1 MIVSI
6 NSLKQNKI
14 KSPYIFLACV
24 MAMLLLSACD
34 KKSPLPPKP
43 PIEVSVMKIIAQDT
57 PIDFEYV
64 GQTQSPNE
72 VELRARVAGF
82 LDKQVYADGQFVS
95 AGQVMFQMDPK
106 PFEAKLLTAK
116 GQLAQQQARLEV
128 AKATLARV
136 IPLAAQNA
144 VSQQTLDTVT
154 GDEKEAQAAVIA
166 AMGQVQVAELN
177 LSYTTIISPISG
189 LSRNSTPNVG
199 AYLMVGSVLSSVSGI
214 DPMNVNFSVS
224 ENELFSYRDNV
235 AAGLLK
241 TPTKDS
247 GHQVQLTLADGSVF
261 PNMGR
266 ISFANPSFS
275 KETGTFLVRAIF
287 KNTNGQLRPG
297 QFVRA
302 KVSGA
307 SRENAIMVP
316 QTAVLQGAKSHFLWV
331 INKDNQA
338 EQRMVEVGEWIG
350 DNWLINHGLNAGERV
365 VVEGA
370 IRVKAKQPLKITEVD
385 AKVISDD
392 AQLQP
397 TMAAPMLPRE
407 KSRLNPEKSTN
418 SDSQSTE

>member
-1 MIVSI
+1 MLISI
-6 NSLKQNKI
+6 NTLKQNKI

-24 MAMLLLSACD
+24 MAMLWLSACD
-34 KKSPLPPKP
+34 KKSPPPPKP
-43 PIEVSVMKIIAQDT
+43 PIEVSVMQIKPQDT

-82 LDKQVYADGQFVS
+82 LDKQVYTDGEFVS
-95 AGQVMFQMDPK
+95 AGKIMFQMDPK

-136 IPLAAQNA
+136 IPLAEQNA

-189 LSRNSTPNVG
+189 LSRDSTPNEG

-235 AAGLLK
+235 AEGLLVG
-241 TPTKDS
+241 PKDS
-247 GHQVQLTLADGSVF
+247 EFQVQLTLADGSVF
-261 PNMGR
+261 PNIGY

-275 KETGTFLVRAIF
+275 KDTGTFLVRAVF
-287 KNTNGQLRPG
+287 KNSNGQLRPG

-307 SRENAIMVP
+307 SRKNAIIVP
-316 QTAVLQGAKSHFLWV
+316 QTAVLQGAKSHFVWV

-338 EQRMVEVGEWIG
+338 EQRMVEVGDWIG
-350 DNWLINHGLNAGERV
+350 NDWLINDGLNAGERV

-370 IRVKAKQPLKITEVD
+370 IRVKAKKPLKITELA
-385 AKVISDD
+385 AKAVEAD
-392 AQLQP
+392 AQVP
-397 TMAAPMLPRE
+397 SNIAVPVLPSE
-407 KSRLNPEKSTN
+407 KTRLNPEKSPN
-418 SDSQSTE
+418 SSAQSIE

>member
-1 MIVSI
+1 MIISI
-6 NSLKQNKI
+6 NTLKQNKI
-14 KSPYIFLACV
+14 KYAYIFLVCV
-24 MAMLLLSACD
+24 MAILLLSACD
-34 KKSPLPPKP
+34 KKPPPPPKL
-43 PIEVSVMKIIAQDT
+43 PIEVSVMQIKAQDT

-64 GQTQSPNE
+64 GQTESPNE

-82 LDKQVYADGQFVS
+82 LDKQVYTDGEFVS
-95 AGQVMFQMDPK
+95 AGQIMFQMDPK

-116 GQLAQQQARLEV
+116 GQLAQQQSRLEV
-128 AKATLARV
+128 AQATLARV

-189 LSRNSTPNVG
+189 LSRNSTPNEG
-199 AYLMVGSVLSSVSGI
+199 AYLVVGNVLSSVSGI

-235 AAGLLK
+235 AEGLLEA
-241 TPTKDS
+241 PKDS
-247 GHQVQLTLADGSVF
+247 EFQVQLTLADGSIF
-261 PNMGR
+261 PNIGY

-275 KETGTFLVRAIF
+275 KDTGTFLVRAVF

-307 SRENAIMVP
+307 SRKNAIIVP
-316 QTAVLQGAKSHFLWV
+316 QTAVLQGAKSHFVWV

-338 EQRMVEVGEWIG
+338 EQRMVEVGDWIG
-350 DNWLINHGLNAGERV
+350 NDWLINDGLKAGERV

-370 IRVKAKQPLKITEVD
+370 IRVKAKKPLKITELA
-385 AKVISDD
+385 AKAVEDD
-392 AQLQP
+392 TQVQP
-397 TMAAPMLPRE
+397 NMAAPVLPSE
-407 KSRLNPEKSTN
+407 KSRLNPEKSPKSN
-418 SDSQSTE
+418 GQSTE

>member
-1 MIVSI
+1 MIISI
-6 NSLKQNKI
+6 NTLKQNKI
-14 KSPYIFLACV
+14 KFPYIFLACV

-34 KKSPLPPKP
+34 KKSPPPPKP

-82 LDKQVYADGQFVS
+82 LDKQVYTDGEFVS
-95 AGQVMFQMDPK
+95 AGQIMFQMDPK

-189 LSRNSTPNVG
+189 LSRNSTPNEG

-235 AAGLLK
+235 AEGLLEA
-241 TPTKDS
+241 PKDS
-247 GHQVQLTLADGSVF
+247 EFQVQLTLADGSIF
-261 PNMGR
+261 PNMGT

-275 KETGTFLVRAIF
+275 KETGTFLVRAVF

-307 SRENAIMVP
+307 SRKNAIMVP
-316 QTAVLQGAKSHFLWV
+316 QTAVLQGAKSHFVWV

-338 EQRMVEVGEWIG
+338 EQRMVEVGDWIG
-350 DNWLINHGLNAGERV
+350 NDWLINHGLKAGEQV

-370 IRVKAKQPLKITEVD
+370 IRVKAKKPLKITEVE
-385 AKVISDD
+385 AKVVEDD

-397 TMAAPMLPRE
+397 NMAAPVLPRE
-407 KSRLNPEKSTN
+407 KSRLNPEKSPN
-418 SDSQSTE
+418 SDGQSTE

>member
-1 MIVSI
+1 MTIKI
-6 NSLKQNKI
+6 TSLKQVNVKI
-14 KSPYIFLACV
+14 ILAC
-24 MAMLLLSACD
+24 AMTILLLSACE
-34 KKSPLPPKP
+34 KKTPPPPKP
-43 PIEVSVMKIIAQDT
+43 PIEVSVMQINAKDT

-82 LDKQVYADGQFVS
+82 LDKQVYTDGAFVS
-95 AGQVMFQMDPK
+95 AGQIMFQMDPK

-116 GQLAQQQARLEV
+116 GELAQQQARLEV

-154 GDEKEAQAAVIA
+154 GDEKEAQAAVIS
-166 AMGQVQVAELN
+166 AMGQVRVAELN
-177 LSYTTIISPISG
+177 LSYTTIVSPISG
-189 LSRNSTPNVG
+189 LSRDSTPNEG

-235 AAGLLK
+235 AKGLLVG
-241 TPTKDS
+241 PKDS
-247 GHQVQLTLADGSVF
+247 EFQVQLTLADGSVF
-261 PNMGR
+261 PNKGY

-275 KETGTFLVRAIF
+275 KDTGTFLVRAVF
-287 KNTNGQLRPG
+287 KNTDGQLRPG

-307 SRENAIMVP
+307 SRKNAIIVP
-316 QTAVLQGAKSHFLWV
+316 QTAVLQGAKSHFVWV
-331 INKDNQA
+331 INKENQA
-338 EQRMVEVGEWIG
+338 EQRMVEVGDWIG
-350 DNWLINHGLNAGERV
+350 NDWLINDGLNAGERV

-370 IRVKAKQPLKITEVD
+370 IRVKAKKPLKITEV
-385 AKVISDD
+385 KTKSVKDD
-392 AQLQP
+392 TQVPLNIAVP
-397 TMAAPMLPRE
+397 VLPSE
-407 KSRLNPEKSTN
+407 KSRLNPEKSPN
-418 SDSQSTE
+418 SGDQSIE

>member
-1 MIVSI
+1 MIISI
-6 NSLKQNKI
+6 NTLKQNKI
-14 KSPYIFLACV
+14 KYAYIFLVCV
-24 MAMLLLSACD
+24 MAILLLSACD
-34 KKSPLPPKP
+34 KKPPPPPKL
-43 PIEVSVMKIIAQDT
+43 PIEVSVMQIKAQDT

-64 GQTQSPNE
+64 GQTESPNE

-82 LDKQVYADGQFVS
+82 LDKQVYTDGEFVS
-95 AGQVMFQMDPK
+95 AGQIMFQMDPK

-116 GQLAQQQARLEV
+116 GQLAQQQSRLEV
-128 AKATLARV
+128 AQATLARV

-189 LSRNSTPNVG
+189 LSRNSTPNEG
-199 AYLMVGSVLSSVSGI
+199 AYLVVGNVLSSVSGI

-235 AAGLLK
+235 AEGLLEA
-241 TPTKDS
+241 PKDS
-247 GHQVQLTLADGSVF
+247 EFQVQLTLADGSIF
-261 PNMGR
+261 PNIGY

-275 KETGTFLVRAIF
+275 KDTGTFLVRAVF

-307 SRENAIMVP
+307 SRKNAIIVP
-316 QTAVLQGAKSHFLWV
+316 QTAVLQGAKSHFVWV
-331 INKDNQA
+331 LNKDNQA
-338 EQRMVEVGEWIG
+338 EQRMVEVGDWIG
-350 DNWLINHGLNAGERV
+350 NDWLINDGLKAGERV

-370 IRVKAKQPLKITEVD
+370 IRVKAKKPLKITELA
-385 AKVISDD
+385 AKAVEDD
-392 AQLQP
+392 TQVQP
-397 TMAAPMLPRE
+397 NMAAPVLPSE
-407 KSRLNPEKSTN
+407 KSRLNPEKSPN
-418 SDSQSTE
+418 SNGQSTE

>member
-1 MIVSI
+1 MIISI
-6 NSLKQNKI
+6 NTLKQNKI
-14 KSPYIFLACV
+14 KYAYIFLVCV
-24 MAMLLLSACD
+24 MAILLLSACD
-34 KKSPLPPKP
+34 KKPPPPPKM
-43 PIEVSVMKIIAQDT
+43 PIEVSVMQIKAQDT

-64 GQTQSPNE
+64 GQTESPNE

-82 LDKQVYADGQFVS
+82 LDKQVYTDGEFVS
-95 AGQVMFQMDPK
+95 AGQIMFQMDPK

-116 GQLAQQQARLEV
+116 GQLAQQQSRLEV
-128 AKATLARV
+128 AQATLARV

-189 LSRNSTPNVG
+189 LSRNSTPNEG
-199 AYLMVGSVLSSVSGI
+199 AYLVVGNVLSSVSGI

-235 AAGLLK
+235 AEGLLEA
-241 TPTKDS
+241 PKDS
-247 GHQVQLTLADGSVF
+247 EFQVQLTLADGSIF
-261 PNMGR
+261 PNIGY

-275 KETGTFLVRAIF
+275 KDTGTFLVRAVF

-307 SRENAIMVP
+307 SRKNAIIVP
-316 QTAVLQGAKSHFLWV
+316 QTAVLQGAKSHFVWV

-338 EQRMVEVGEWIG
+338 EQRMVEVGDWIG
-350 DNWLINHGLNAGERV
+350 NDWLINDGLKAGERV

-370 IRVKAKQPLKITEVD
+370 IRVKAKKPLKITELA
-385 AKVISDD
+385 AKAVEDD
-392 AQLQP
+392 TQVQP
-397 TMAAPMLPRE
+397 NMAAPVLPSE
-407 KSRLNPEKSTN
+407 KSRLNPEKSPN
-418 SDSQSTE
+418 SNGQSTE

>member
-1 MIVSI
+1 MIISI
-6 NSLKQNKI
+6 NTLKQNKI
-14 KSPYIFLACV
+14 KYAYIFLVCV
-24 MAMLLLSACD
+24 MAILLLSACD
-34 KKSPLPPKP
+34 KKPPPPPKL
-43 PIEVSVMKIIAQDT
+43 PIEVSVMQIKAQDT

-64 GQTQSPNE
+64 GQTESPNE

-82 LDKQVYADGQFVS
+82 LDKQVYTDGEFVS
-95 AGQVMFQMDPK
+95 AGQIMFQMDPK

-116 GQLAQQQARLEV
+116 GQLAQQQSRLEV
-128 AKATLARV
+128 AQATLARV

-189 LSRNSTPNVG
+189 LSRNSTPNEG
-199 AYLMVGSVLSSVSGI
+199 AYLVVGNVLSSVSGI

-235 AAGLLK
+235 AEGLLEA
-241 TPTKDS
+241 PKDS
-247 GHQVQLTLADGSVF
+247 EFQVQLTLADGSIF
-261 PNMGR
+261 PNIGY

-275 KETGTFLVRAIF
+275 KETGTFLVRAVF

-307 SRENAIMVP
+307 SRKNAIIVP
-316 QTAVLQGAKSHFLWV
+316 QTAVLQGAKSHFVWV

-338 EQRMVEVGEWIG
+338 EQRMVEVGDWIG
-350 DNWLINHGLNAGERV
+350 NDWLINDGLKAGERV

-370 IRVKAKQPLKITEVD
+370 IRVKAKKPLKITELA
-385 AKVISDD
+385 AKAVEDD
-392 AQLQP
+392 TQVQP
-397 TMAAPMLPRE
+397 NMAAPVLPSE
-407 KSRLNPEKSTN
+407 KSRLNPEKSPN
-418 SDSQSTE
+418 SNGQSTE

>member
-1 MIVSI
+1 MFREVIMKKK
-6 NSLKQNKI
+6 L
-14 KSPYIFLACV
+14 IFFACFITS
-24 MAMLLLSACD
+24 LLLTACD
-34 KKSPLPPKP
+34 KKPPPPPKP

-64 GQTQSPNE
+64 GQTESPNE

-82 LDKQVYADGQFVS
+82 LDKQVYTDGEFVS
-95 AGQVMFQMDPK
+95 AGQIMFQMDPK

-116 GQLAQQQARLEV
+116 GQLAQQQSRLEV
-128 AKATLARV
+128 AQATLARV

-189 LSRNSTPNVG
+189 LSRNSTPNEG
-199 AYLMVGSVLSSVSGI
+199 AYLVVGNVLSSVSGI

-235 AAGLLK
+235 AEGLLEA
-241 TPTKDS
+241 PKDS
-247 GHQVQLTLADGSVF
+247 EFQVQLTLADGSIF
-261 PNMGR
+261 PNIGY

-275 KETGTFLVRAIF
+275 KDTGTFLVRAVF

-307 SRENAIMVP
+307 SRKNAIIVP
-316 QTAVLQGAKSHFLWV
+316 QTAVLQGAKSHFVWV

-338 EQRMVEVGEWIG
+338 EQRMVEVGDWIG
-350 DNWLINHGLNAGERV
+350 NDWLINDGLKAGERV

-370 IRVKAKQPLKITEVD
+370 IRVKAKKPLKITELA
-385 AKVISDD
+385 AKAVEDD
-392 AQLQP
+392 TQVQP
-397 TMAAPMLPRE
+397 NMAAPVLPSE
-407 KSRLNPEKSTN
+407 KSRLNPEKSPN
-418 SDSQSTE
+418 SNGQSTE

>member
-1 MIVSI
+1 MIISI
-6 NSLKQNKI
+6 NTLKQNKI
-14 KSPYIFLACV
+14 KYAYIFLVCV
-24 MAMLLLSACD
+24 MAILLLSACD
-34 KKSPLPPKP
+34 KKPPPPPKL
-43 PIEVSVMKIIAQDT
+43 PIEVSVMQIKAQDT

-64 GQTQSPNE
+64 GQTESPNE

-82 LDKQVYADGQFVS
+82 LDKQVYTDGEFVS
-95 AGQVMFQMDPK
+95 AGQIMFQMDPK

-116 GQLAQQQARLEV
+116 GQLAQQQSRLEV
-128 AKATLARV
+128 AQATLARV

-189 LSRNSTPNVG
+189 LSRNSTPNEG
-199 AYLMVGSVLSSVSGI
+199 AYLVVGNVLSSVSGI

-235 AAGLLK
+235 AEGLLEA
-241 TPTKDS
+241 PKDS
-247 GHQVQLTLADGSVF
+247 EFQVQLTLADGSIF
-261 PNMGR
+261 PNIGY

-275 KETGTFLVRAIF
+275 KDTGTFLVRAVF

-307 SRENAIMVP
+307 SRKNAIIVP
-316 QTAVLQGAKSHFLWV
+316 QTAVLQGAKSHFVWV

-338 EQRMVEVGEWIG
+338 EQRMVEVGDWIG
-350 DNWLINHGLNAGERV
+350 NDWLINDGLKAGERV

-370 IRVKAKQPLKITEVD
+370 IRVKAKKPLKITELA
-385 AKVISDD
+385 AKAVEDD
-392 AQLQP
+392 TQMQP
-397 TMAAPMLPRE
+397 NMAAPVLPSE
-407 KSRLNPEKSTN
+407 KSRLNPEKSPN
-418 SDSQSTE
+418 SNGQSTE

>member
-1 MIVSI
+1 MIISI
-6 NSLKQNKI
+6 NTLKQNKI
-14 KSPYIFLACV
+14 KYAYIFLVCV
-24 MAMLLLSACD
+24 MAILLLSACD
-34 KKSPLPPKP
+34 KKPPPPPKL
-43 PIEVSVMKIIAQDT
+43 PIEVSVMQIKAQDT

-64 GQTQSPNE
+64 GQTESPNE

-82 LDKQVYADGQFVS
+82 LDKQVYTDGEFVS
-95 AGQVMFQMDPK
+95 AGQIMFQMDPK

-116 GQLAQQQARLEV
+116 GQLAQQQSRLEV
-128 AKATLARV
+128 AQATLARV

-189 LSRNSTPNVG
+189 LSRNSTPNEG
-199 AYLMVGSVLSSVSGI
+199 AYLVVGNVLSSVSGI

-235 AAGLLK
+235 AEGLLEA
-241 TPTKDS
+241 PKDS
-247 GHQVQLTLADGSVF
+247 EFQVQLTLADGSIF
-261 PNMGR
+261 PNIGY

-275 KETGTFLVRAIF
+275 KDTGTFLVRAVF

-307 SRENAIMVP
+307 SRKNAIIVP
-316 QTAVLQGAKSHFLWV
+316 QTAVLQGAKSHFVWV

-338 EQRMVEVGEWIG
+338 EQRMVEVGDWIG
-350 DNWLINHGLNAGERV
+350 NDWLINDGLKAGERV

-370 IRVKAKQPLKITEVD
+370 IRVKAKKPLKITELATKAVE
-385 AKVISDD
+385 DD
-392 AQLQP
+392 TQVQP
-397 TMAAPMLPRE
+397 NMAAPVLPSE
-407 KSRLNPEKSTN
+407 KSRLNPEKSPN
-418 SDSQSTE
+418 SNGQSTE

>member
-1 MIVSI
+1 MLMEVTM
-6 NSLKQNKI
+6 KKI
-14 KSPYIFLACV
+14 LIFFACLIATFFLA
-24 MAMLLLSACD
+24 ACD
-34 KKSPLPPKP
+34 KKSPPPPKP

-64 GQTQSPNE
+64 GQTESPNE

-82 LDKQVYADGQFVS
+82 LDKQVYSDGEFVT
-95 AGQVMFQMDPK
+95 AGQIMFQMDPK

-116 GQLAQQQARLEV
+116 GELAQQQARLEV

-154 GDEKEAQAAVIA
+154 GDEKEAQAAVIS
-166 AMGQVQVAELN
+166 AMGQVQVAKLN
-177 LSYTTIISPISG
+177 LSYTTIISPIAG
-189 LSRNSTPNVG
+189 LSRDSTPNEG

-235 AAGLLK
+235 AKGLLVG
-241 TPTKDS
+241 PKDS
-247 GHQVQLTLADGSVF
+247 EFQVQLTLADGSIF
-261 PNMGR
+261 PNMGY

-275 KETGTFLVRAIF
+275 KETGTFLVRAVF
-287 KNTNGQLRPG
+287 KNPDGQLRPG

-307 SRENAIMVP
+307 SRKNAIIVP
-316 QTAVLQGAKSHFLWV
+316 QTAVLQGAKSHFVWV

-338 EQRMVEVGEWIG
+338 EQRMVEVGDWIG
-350 DNWLINHGLNAGERV
+350 NDWLINGGLKAGERV

-370 IRVKAKQPLKITEVD
+370 IRVKAKKPLKITEVK
-385 AKVISDD
+385 AKLLEDE
-392 AQLQP
+392 P
-397 TMAAPMLPRE
+397 KAPSNIAVPVLPSE
-407 KSRLNPEKSTN
+407 KLRLNPEKSPN
-418 SDSQSTE
+418 SSGQYKE

>member
-1 MIVSI
+1 
-6 NSLKQNKI
+6 
-14 KSPYIFLACV
+14 
-24 MAMLLLSACD
+24 MAILLLSACD
-34 KKSPLPPKP
+34 KKPPPPPKL
-43 PIEVSVMKIIAQDT
+43 PIEVSVMQIKAQDT

-64 GQTQSPNE
+64 GQTESPNE

-82 LDKQVYADGQFVS
+82 LDKQVYTDGEFVS
-95 AGQVMFQMDPK
+95 AGQIMFQMDPK

-116 GQLAQQQARLEV
+116 GQLAQQQSRLEV
-128 AKATLARV
+128 AQATLARV

-189 LSRNSTPNVG
+189 LSRNSTPNEG
-199 AYLMVGSVLSSVSGI
+199 AYLVVGNVLSSVSGI

-235 AAGLLK
+235 AEGLLEA
-241 TPTKDS
+241 PKDS
-247 GHQVQLTLADGSVF
+247 EFQVQLTLADGSIF
-261 PNMGR
+261 PNIGY

-275 KETGTFLVRAIF
+275 KDTGTFLVRAVF

-307 SRENAIMVP
+307 SRKNAIIVP
-316 QTAVLQGAKSHFLWV
+316 QTAVLQGAKSHFVWV

-338 EQRMVEVGEWIG
+338 EQRMVEVGDWIG
-350 DNWLINHGLNAGERV
+350 NDWLINDGLKAGERV

-370 IRVKAKQPLKITEVD
+370 IRVKAKKPLKITELA
-385 AKVISDD
+385 AKAVEDD
-392 AQLQP
+392 TQVQP
-397 TMAAPMLPRE
+397 NMAAPVLPSE
-407 KSRLNPEKSTN
+407 KSRLNPEKSPN
-418 SDSQSTE
+418 SNGQSTE

>member
-1 MIVSI
+1 MLMEVTM
-6 NSLKQNKI
+6 KKI
-14 KSPYIFLACV
+14 LIFFACLIATFFLA
-24 MAMLLLSACD
+24 ACD
-34 KKSPLPPKP
+34 KKSPPPPKP

-64 GQTQSPNE
+64 GQTESPNE

-82 LDKQVYADGQFVS
+82 LDKQVYSDGEFVT
-95 AGQVMFQMDPK
+95 AGQIMFQMDPK

-116 GQLAQQQARLEV
+116 GELAQQQARLEV

-154 GDEKEAQAAVIA
+154 GDEKEAQASVISA
-166 AMGQVQVAELN
+166 IGQVRVAELN
-177 LSYTTIISPISG
+177 LSYTTIVSPISG
-189 LSRNSTPNVG
+189 LSRDSTPNQG

-235 AAGLLK
+235 AKGLLVG
-241 TPTKDS
+241 PKDS
-247 GHQVQLTLADGSVF
+247 EFQVQLTLADGSIF
-261 PNMGR
+261 PNMGY

-275 KETGTFLVRAIF
+275 KETGTFLVRAVF
-287 KNTNGQLRPG
+287 KNPDGQLRPG

-307 SRENAIMVP
+307 SRKNAIIVP
-316 QTAVLQGAKSHFLWV
+316 QTAVLQGAKSHFVWV

-338 EQRMVEVGEWIG
+338 EQRMVEVGDWIG
-350 DNWLINHGLNAGERV
+350 NDWLINGGLKAGERV

-370 IRVKAKQPLKITEVD
+370 IRVKAKKPLKITEVK
-385 AKVISDD
+385 AKLLEDE
-392 AQLQP
+392 P
-397 TMAAPMLPRE
+397 KAPSNIAVPVLPSE
-407 KSRLNPEKSTN
+407 KLRLNPEKSPN
-418 SDSQSTE
+418 SSGQYKK

>member
-1 MIVSI
+1 MMVSI

-14 KSPYIFLACV
+14 KYAYIFLVCV
-24 MAMLLLSACD
+24 MAILLLSACD
-34 KKSPLPPKP
+34 KKPPPPPKL
-43 PIEVSVMKIIAQDT
+43 PIEVSVMQIKAQDT

-64 GQTQSPNE
+64 GQTESPNE

-82 LDKQVYADGQFVS
+82 LDKQVYTDGEFVS
-95 AGQVMFQMDPK
+95 AGQIMFQMDPK

-116 GQLAQQQARLEV
+116 GQLAQQQSRLEV
-128 AKATLARV
+128 AQATLARV

-189 LSRNSTPNVG
+189 LSRNSTPNEG
-199 AYLMVGSVLSSVSGI
+199 AYLVVGNVLSSVSGI

-235 AAGLLK
+235 AEGLLEA
-241 TPTKDS
+241 PKDS
-247 GHQVQLTLADGSVF
+247 EFQVQLTLADGSIF
-261 PNMGR
+261 PNIGY

-275 KETGTFLVRAIF
+275 KDTGTFLVRAVF

-307 SRENAIMVP
+307 SRKNAIIVP
-316 QTAVLQGAKSHFLWV
+316 QTAVLQGAKSHFVWV

-338 EQRMVEVGEWIG
+338 EQRMVEVGDWIG
-350 DNWLINHGLNAGERV
+350 NDWLINDGLKAGERV

-370 IRVKAKQPLKITEVD
+370 IRVKAKKPLKITELA
-385 AKVISDD
+385 AKAVEDD
-392 AQLQP
+392 TQVQP
-397 TMAAPMLPRE
+397 NMAAPVLPSE
-407 KSRLNPEKSTN
+407 KSRLNPEKSPN
-418 SDSQSTE
+418 SNGQSTE

>member
-1 MIVSI
+1 MIISI
-6 NSLKQNKI
+6 NTLKQNKI
-14 KSPYIFLACV
+14 KYAYIFLVCV
-24 MAMLLLSACD
+24 MAILLLSACD
-34 KKSPLPPKP
+34 KKPPPPPKL
-43 PIEVSVMKIIAQDT
+43 PIEVSVMQIKAQDT

-64 GQTQSPNE
+64 GQTESPNE

-82 LDKQVYADGQFVS
+82 LDKQVYTDGEFVS
-95 AGQVMFQMDPK
+95 AGQIMFQMDPK

-116 GQLAQQQARLEV
+116 GQLAQQQSRLEV
-128 AKATLARV
+128 AQATLARV

-189 LSRNSTPNVG
+189 LSRNSTPNEG
-199 AYLMVGSVLSSVSGI
+199 AYLVVGNVLSSVSGI

-247 GHQVQLTLADGSVF
+247 EFQVQLTLADGSIF
-261 PNMGR
+261 PNIGY

-275 KETGTFLVRAIF
+275 KDTGTFLVRAVF

-307 SRENAIMVP
+307 SRKNAIIVP
-316 QTAVLQGAKSHFLWV
+316 QTAVLQGAKSHFVWV

-338 EQRMVEVGEWIG
+338 EQRMVEVGDWIG
-350 DNWLINHGLNAGERV
+350 NDWLINDGLKAGERV

-370 IRVKAKQPLKITEVD
+370 IRVKAKKPLKITELA
-385 AKVISDD
+385 AKAVEDD
-392 AQLQP
+392 TQVQP
-397 TMAAPMLPRE
+397 NMAAPVLPSE
-407 KSRLNPEKSTN
+407 KSRLNPEKSPN
-418 SDSQSTE
+418 SNGQSTE

>member
-1 MIVSI
+1 MIISI
-6 NSLKQNKI
+6 NTLKQNKI
-14 KSPYIFLACV
+14 KYAYIFLVCV
-24 MAMLLLSACD
+24 MAILLLSACD
-34 KKSPLPPKP
+34 KKPPPPPKL
-43 PIEVSVMKIIAQDT
+43 PIEVSVMQIKAQDT

-64 GQTQSPNE
+64 GQTESPNE

-82 LDKQVYADGQFVS
+82 LDKQVYTDGEFVS
-95 AGQVMFQMDPK
+95 AGQIMFQMDPK

-116 GQLAQQQARLEV
+116 GQLAQQQSRLEV
-128 AKATLARV
+128 AQATLARV

-189 LSRNSTPNVG
+189 LSRNSTPNEG
-199 AYLMVGSVLSSVSGI
+199 AYLVVGNVLSSVSGI

-235 AAGLLK
+235 AEGLLEA
-241 TPTKDS
+241 PKDS
-247 GHQVQLTLADGSVF
+247 EFQVQLTLADGSIF
-261 PNMGR
+261 PNIGY

-275 KETGTFLVRAIF
+275 KDTGTFLVRAVF

-307 SRENAIMVP
+307 SRKNAIIVP
-316 QTAVLQGAKSHFLWV
+316 QTAVLQGAKSHFVWV

-338 EQRMVEVGEWIG
+338 EQRMVEVGDWIG
-350 DNWLINHGLNAGERV
+350 NDWLINDGLKAGERV

-370 IRVKAKQPLKITEVD
+370 IRVKAKKPLKITELA
-385 AKVISDD
+385 AKAVEDD
-392 AQLQP
+392 TQVQP
-397 TMAAPMLPRE
+397 NMAAPVLPSE
-407 KSRLNPEKSTN
+407 KSRLNPEKSPN
-418 SDSQSTE
+418 SNGQSTE

>member
-1 MIVSI
+1 MIISI
-6 NSLKQNKI
+6 NTLKQNKI
-14 KSPYIFLACV
+14 KYAYIFLVCV
-24 MAMLLLSACD
+24 MAILLLSACD
-34 KKSPLPPKP
+34 KKPPPPPKL
-43 PIEVSVMKIIAQDT
+43 PIEVSVMQIKAQDT

-64 GQTQSPNE
+64 GQTESPNE

-82 LDKQVYADGQFVS
+82 LDKQVYTDGEFVS
-95 AGQVMFQMDPK
+95 AGQIMFQMDPK

-116 GQLAQQQARLEV
+116 GQLAQQQSRLEV
-128 AKATLARV
+128 AQATLARV

-144 VSQQTLDTVT
+144 VSQQALDTVT

-189 LSRNSTPNVG
+189 LSRNSTPNEG
-199 AYLMVGSVLSSVSGI
+199 AYLVVGNVLSSVSGI

-235 AAGLLK
+235 AEGLLEA
-241 TPTKDS
+241 PKDS
-247 GHQVQLTLADGSVF
+247 QFQVQLTLADGSIF
-261 PNMGR
+261 PNIGY

-275 KETGTFLVRAIF
+275 KDTGTFLVRAVF

-307 SRENAIMVP
+307 SRKNAIIVP
-316 QTAVLQGAKSHFLWV
+316 QTAVLQGAKSHFVWV

-338 EQRMVEVGEWIG
+338 EQRMVEVGDWIG
-350 DNWLINHGLNAGERV
+350 NDWLINDGLKAGERV

-370 IRVKAKQPLKITEVD
+370 IRVKAKKPLKITELA
-385 AKVISDD
+385 AKAVEDD
-392 AQLQP
+392 TQVQP
-397 TMAAPMLPRE
+397 NMAAPVLPSE
-407 KSRLNPEKSTN
+407 KSRLNPEKSPN
-418 SDSQSTE
+418 SNGQSTE

>member
-1 MIVSI
+1 MIISI
-6 NSLKQNKI
+6 NTLKQNKI
-14 KSPYIFLACV
+14 KYAYIFLVCV
-24 MAMLLLSACD
+24 MAILLLSACD
-34 KKSPLPPKP
+34 KKPPPPPKL
-43 PIEVSVMKIIAQDT
+43 PIEVSVMQIKAQDT

-64 GQTQSPNE
+64 GQTESPNE

-82 LDKQVYADGQFVS
+82 LDKQVYTDGEFVS
-95 AGQVMFQMDPK
+95 AGQIMFQMDPK

-116 GQLAQQQARLEV
+116 GQLAQQQSRLEV
-128 AKATLARV
+128 AQATLARV

-189 LSRNSTPNVG
+189 LSRNSTPNEG
-199 AYLMVGSVLSSVSGI
+199 AYLVVGNVLSSVSGI

-235 AAGLLK
+235 AEGLLEA
-241 TPTKDS
+241 PKDS
-247 GHQVQLTLADGSVF
+247 QFQVQLTLADGSIF
-261 PNMGR
+261 PNIGY

-275 KETGTFLVRAIF
+275 KDTGTFLVRAVF

-307 SRENAIMVP
+307 SRKNAIIVP
-316 QTAVLQGAKSHFLWV
+316 QTAVLQGAKSHFVWV

-338 EQRMVEVGEWIG
+338 EQRMVEVGDWIG
-350 DNWLINHGLNAGERV
+350 NDWLINDGLKAGERV

-370 IRVKAKQPLKITEVD
+370 IRVKAKKPLKITELA
-385 AKVISDD
+385 AKAVEDD
-392 AQLQP
+392 TQVQP
-397 TMAAPMLPRE
+397 NMAAPVLPSE
-407 KSRLNPEKSTN
+407 KSRLNPEKSPN
-418 SDSQSTE
+418 SNGQSTE